1 MSDCIERYEQHRE
14 DVRNGIAD
22 TDEPATPPSAQQES
36 RSVQR
41 RVALQKGEPMP
52 TFEAQ
57 KQEGL
62 EAEQLAKLF
71 HETYERFAP
80 QFGYET
86 REESRKEWQ
95 NVPWRNRQLMIAV
108 AKEILAIRSLRPS
121 PEQAPATKE
130 KL

>member
-1 MSDCIERYEQHRE
+1 MSDK
-14 DVRNGIAD
+14 
-22 TDEPATPPSAQQES
+22 PATPPSAQQES

-62 EAEQLAKLF
+62 EAEQLAKQF